1 MRDNAQKYCATAN
14 FMQAAF
20 MRHLA
25 NFWPQFDDRV
35 LKRRVLP
42 ALIKVR
48 ASKLADMV
56 GATSQVWMENG
67 LTTVCASAQG
77 ECVEASWHGGCYF
90 SGMGG
95 KRFDERVLKRSGQA
109 LPTLIY
115 IINNKRMWKLAQIMV
130 GALAVTEDEYDA
142 RVLKRSG

>member
-56 GATSQVWMENG
+56 GVTSQAWVENR
-67 LTTVCASAQG
+67 LMIVCASAPST
-77 ECVEASWHGGCYF
+77 CVEAS
-90 SGMGG
+90 
-95 KRFDERVLKRSGQA
+95 
-109 LPTLIY
+109 
-115 IINNKRMWKLAQIMV
+115 
-130 GALAVTEDEYDA
+130 
-142 RVLKRSG
+142 